1 MGWGVGVV
9 DADGPAFAASHLT
22 QYVSVEYK
30 AVSWRFASLEFGN
43 ALLHLVGKVG
53 FGEGGGNG
61 GKPGGFRAMMT
72 GVESPAMNL
81 FMLDLH
87 APIRCCNRLMA
98 ASGVRPNG
106 PFLPNNST
114 RSDVS
119 QTAANAMGGA
129 EGFFAVGRAAVVARP
144 LPPAVA
150 AATSRTANDLSA
162 IDLT

>member
-1 MGWGVGVV
+1 
-9 DADGPAFAASHLT
+9 
-22 QYVSVEYK
+22 
-30 AVSWRFASLEFGN
+30 
-43 ALLHLVGKVG
+43 
-53 FGEGGGNG
+53 
-61 GKPGGFRAMMT
+61 MMT

-106 PFLPNNST
+106 PFLPSNST

-129 EGFFAVGRAAVVARP
+129 ECFFTVGRAAVVARP

-150 AATSRTANDLSA
+150 AATSRAANDLIA
-162 IDLT
+162 IDLTRVDRVGHLLREAAPSRLGLVMSRLAYGL